1 MYLINSKEVSGVEP
15 RVFREGGKWH
25 HRVRINIITTD
36 TDNDPLDG
44 IRSVQYELHPSF
56 RQRIWVA
63 TDIIN
68 KFEIKIWT
76 YGYFRIQATLLMID
90 GASQIISGFVKW

>member
-15 RVFREGGKWH
+15 KFFRKGGKYH
-25 HRVRINIITTD
+25 HRVKINIIAKD
-36 TDNDPLDG
+36 DDSLDR

-56 RQRIWVA
+56 RQRIWIA
-63 TDIIN
+63 TDVIN

-76 YGYFRIQATLLMID
+76 YGYFRIQATLLMTD
-90 GASQIISGFVKW
+90 GTSQIISGFVKW